1 MNIHVASYLNWSH
14 KSIKFRAMYKKIYT
28 YSSILTFIV
37 GQPLLFFNPKLGTTI
52 FLGVLAPIIMSYVNV
67 QVITKLSRE
76 QGNEMTFRFNI
87 AQFIF
92 KTIFLCLITF
102 VGVKIIELNFKIF
115 VPTLCLTWFVFHLLE
130 GLYTNDLIKKRMDK

>member
-1 MNIHVASYLNWSH
+1 MASYLDWSH
-14 KSIKFRAMYKKIYT
+14 ESVKFRAMYKKIYI

-67 QVITKLSRE
+67 LVITKLSRE
-76 QGNEMTFRFNI
+76 QGNEITFRFNI

-102 VGVKIIELNFKIF
+102 IGVKIIELNFKIF
-115 VPTLCLTWFVFHLLE
+115 VPTLCFTWFVFHLVE
-130 GLYTNDLIKKRMDK
+130 GLYTNDIIKRSINR

>member
-1 MNIHVASYLNWSH
+1 MASHLDWSH
-14 KSIKFRAMYKKIYT
+14 ESIKFRAMYKKIYT

-52 FLGVLAPIIMSYVNV
+52 FLGVLAPIIMSYVNF
-67 QVITKLSRE
+67 QLITKLSRE
-76 QGNEMTFRFNI
+76 QGNEITFRFNI

-102 VGVKIIELNFKIF
+102 IGVKIIELNFKIF

-130 GLYTNDLIKKRMDK
+130 GLYTNDLIKRSMNK

>member
-1 MNIHVASYLNWSH
+1 MADHLDWSH
-14 KSIKFRAMYKKIYT
+14 EYVIFISMYKKIYT
-28 YSSILTFIV
+28 YSSILTFII

-52 FLGVLAPIIMSYVNV
+52 FLGVLAPITMSYLNII
-67 QVITKLSRE
+67 VITKISKE

-102 VGVKIIELNFKIF
+102 IGVKIIELNFKVF
-115 VPTLCLTWFVFHLLE
+115 VPTLCFTWFVFHLVE
-130 GLYTNDLIKKRMDK
+130 GFYTNDLIKKRVD

>member
-1 MNIHVASYLNWSH
+1 MASHLDWSH
-14 KSIKFRAMYKKIYT
+14 ESIKFRAMYKKIYT

-67 QVITKLSRE
+67 LVITKLSRE
-76 QGNEMTFRFNI
+76 KGNVVTFRFNI

-102 VGVKIIELNFKIF
+102 IGVKIIKLNFKIF
-115 VPTLCLTWFVFHLLE
+115 VPTLCFTWFVFHLVE
-130 GLYTNDLIKKRMDK
+130 GLYTNDLIERSMNK